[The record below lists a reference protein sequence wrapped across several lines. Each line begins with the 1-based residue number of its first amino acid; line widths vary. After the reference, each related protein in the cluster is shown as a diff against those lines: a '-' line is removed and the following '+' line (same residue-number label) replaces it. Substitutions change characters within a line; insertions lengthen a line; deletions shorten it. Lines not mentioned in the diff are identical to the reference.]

1 MQIVKLEDVIK
12 MSTLLSENGFSDKN
26 IEVILK
32 VKTNELLN
40 KINEDIY
47 YKNKTN
53 DSPPLGHTDEI
64 ILNVNGI
71 TFKYI
76 VDEK

>member
-1 MQIVKLEDVIK
+1 MQIVKLEDIIK

-32 VKTNELLN
+32 LKTNELLN

-47 YKNKTN
+47 YKNKTS
-53 DSPPLGHTDEI
+53 DSPPLSHTDEI

-71 TFKYI
+71 TFKYV
-76 VDEK
+76 VDEN